1 MYIEGYK
8 LIRGWYHRILTNGP
22 YSVELKKLDENT
34 ISLRVKYKSGDN
46 FHIMTYD
53 GMNMNNNSFQSIVKV
68 SEITMK
74 MTITYLDETPPE
86 IVKVIYNVILKTQ
99 ND

>member
-1 MYIEGYK
+1 M
-8 LIRGWYHRILTNGP
+8 
-22 YSVELKKLDENT
+22 DM
-34 ISLRVKYKSGDN
+34 DN
-46 FHIMTYD
+46 R
-53 GMNMNNNSFQSIVKV
+53 SFQSIVKV

>member
-1 MYIEGYK
+1 MCIEGYK
-8 LIRGWYHRILTNGP
+8 LIRGWYHRVLTNGP

-53 GMNMNNNSFQSIVKV
+53 GMDMDNRSFQRIVKI
-68 SEITMK
+68 SEFMMK
-74 MTITYLDETPPE
+74 MSITYIDDSPPN
-86 IVKVIYNVILKTQ
+86 IVKTIYNAILKK
-99 ND
+99 

>member
-1 MYIEGYK
+1 MEGYK
-8 LIRGWYHRILTNGP
+8 LIRGWYHRTLTNGP
-22 YSVELKKLDENT
+22 YSVELKKLTENT
-34 ISLRVKYKSGDN
+34 LSLKVKYESGGDY
-46 FHIMTYD
+46 HIMTYD
-53 GMNMNNNSFQSIVKV
+53 GMNMNNHSFQSIVKV
-68 SEITMK
+68 SEIMMK

>member
-1 MYIEGYK
+1 MEGYK

-46 FHIMTYD
+46 FHIMTHE
-53 GMNMNNNSFQSIVKV
+53 GMDMDNRSFQRIVKI
-68 SEITMK
+68 SEFMMK
-74 MTITYLDETPPE
+74 MSITYMDDSPSN
-86 IVKVIYNVILKTQ
+86 IVKTIYNAILKK
-99 ND
+99 

>member
-1 MYIEGYK
+1 MEGYK
-8 LIRGWYHRILTNGP
+8 LIRGWYHRVLTNGP
-22 YSVELKKLDENT
+22 YSVELKKLTENT
-34 ISLRVKYKSGDN
+34 LSLKVKYESGDN
-46 FHIMTYD
+46 FHIMIHE
-53 GMNMNNNSFQSIVKV
+53 GMDMDNRSFQSIVKV